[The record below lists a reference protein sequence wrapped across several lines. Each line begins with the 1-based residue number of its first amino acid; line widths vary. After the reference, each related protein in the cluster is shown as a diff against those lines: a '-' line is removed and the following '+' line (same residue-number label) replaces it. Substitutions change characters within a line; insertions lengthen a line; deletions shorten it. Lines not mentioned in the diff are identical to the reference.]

1 MLQNM
6 GLIGQYILQN
16 MGLIGQYMLQNMGL
30 IGQYILQN
38 MDLIGQ
44 YEYYIN
50 KLCIKHNDKAW
61 LCENRTVD
69 NLTNQTMNYSS
80 SSIQRDGKI
89 GKIRQILVQAH
100 IYCGVCVHS
109 RI

>member
-6 GLIGQYILQN
+6 GLIGQYLLQN
-16 MGLIGQYMLQNMGL
+16 MGLIVQYMLQNMGL

-50 KLCIKHNDKAW
+50 KLCIKHNDKPDF
-61 LCENRTVD
+61 V
-69 NLTNQTMNYSS
+69 
-80 SSIQRDGKI
+80 KI
-89 GKIRQILVQAH
+89 EQLII
-100 IYCGVCVHS
+100 
-109 RI
+109 

>member
-1 MLQNM
+1 
-6 GLIGQYILQN
+6 

-50 KLCIKHNDKAW
+50 KLCIKHNDKA
-61 LCENRTVD
+61 
-69 NLTNQTMNYSS
+69 
-80 SSIQRDGKI
+80 
-89 GKIRQILVQAH
+89 
-100 IYCGVCVHS
+100 
-109 RI
+109 